1 MKYIQITFIAL
12 LFGLSNSVNAQ
23 QAFNLESSKIKW
35 IGKEISTKSHYGT
48 LYFSSVTLD
57 FDGETLNAGEFV
69 VDMSTLQV
77 DDLTGGS
84 KKRLE
89 GHLKSDDF
97 FSVENHSAA
106 TLVITQP
113 AKPDNE
119 LYNLEGTL
127 TIKGITHPIQ
137 FTISGSSTSENITA
151 KLVFDRSK
159 YNVRFR
165 SGTFFENL
173 GDKLILDPIELE
185 VTLVK
190 S

>member
-1 MKYIQITFIAL
+1 MKYIQITFITL
-12 LFGLSNSVNAQ
+12 LFGLSNSVSAQ

-57 FDGETLNAGEFV
+57 FDGETLNGGEFV

-97 FSVENHSAA
+97 FSVEDHSAA

-113 AKPDNE
+113 AEPENK